1 MSLMRDLHFPIW
13 LEALHKPGPTTFALL
28 FAIGAF
34 TRAIL
39 VTVIPLQ
46 ALAQFGDAQKVSVF
60 FFGVGTVALAGSM
73 AIPYLVHL
81 LRPRWVF
88 TLGSA
93 CLLVSTVLLASGTLT
108 GLITGMALY
117 VFGIACAEVALTL
130 YVMDHVPR
138 REFTR
143 FEPLRMFYMAGAWT
157 LGPWLGVYL
166 QQHVT
171 HWMPYAI
178 SFAGAV
184 VMFVYFL
191 FLRLAESPTRARRS
205 ARPPN
210 PTRFLPRFF
219 SQPRLALA
227 WILAF
232 GRSGWWLMF
241 FVYAPIYAVNAGFD
255 EIVSGAIVSVGTAA
269 QFLVPA
275 WGWVARRYGVRRLL
289 IGGYTAAGIATI
301 GVSLLAGIPW
311 AAAFILICAA
321 FSASTIDGV
330 GNVPFMRAVRP
341 FERPEMTSVFLT
353 YRDSSRLA
361 PPGVFSLLLKVFE
374 LPVVF
379 VVGGVGMLVL
389 AFYSRYIPRRL

>member
-1 MSLMRDLHFPIW
+1 
-13 LEALHKPGPTTFALL
+13 
-28 FAIGAF
+28 
-34 TRAIL
+34 
-39 VTVIPLQ
+39 
-46 ALAQFGDAQKVSVF
+46 
-60 FFGVGTVALAGSM
+60 
-73 AIPYLVHL
+73 
-81 LRPRWVF
+81 
-88 TLGSA
+88 
-93 CLLVSTVLLASGTLT
+93 
-108 GLITGMALY
+108 
-117 VFGIACAEVALTL
+117 
-130 YVMDHVPR
+130 
-138 REFTR
+138 
-143 FEPLRMFYMAGAWT
+143 
-157 LGPWLGVYL
+157 
-166 QQHVT
+166 
-171 HWMPYAI
+171 
-178 SFAGAV
+178 
-184 VMFVYFL
+184 
-191 FLRLAESPTRARRS
+191 
-205 ARPPN
+205 
-210 PTRFLPRFF
+210 
-219 SQPRLALA
+219 
-227 WILAF
+227 
-232 GRSGWWLMF
+232 MF